1 MKKPALLT
9 DVILAEYLLR
19 NAEIDVPDP
28 LPEQDGK
35 ITFKIDYSLEEIEGE
50 KLGKD
55 DIFNFTADL
64 TLTAYDGDDGEG
76 EDGVVLDVTMRMVFF
91 FIAKKTI
98 QVASVQQ
105 NAWLFH
111 TIMRPIVVNQLQK
124 FLEATPMKGVPA
136 FLMTD
141 AQI

>member
-35 ITFKIDYSLEEIEGE
+35 ITFKIDYALEDVESE

-55 DIFNFTADL
+55 DVFQFTVDL
-64 TLTAYDGDDGEG
+64 RLTAYDGDDGEG
-76 EDGVVLDVTMRMVFF
+76 EDGIVLDVTMEMVFF

-98 QVASVQQ
+98 QVSSVQK

-111 TIMRPIVVNQLQK
+111 TIMRPIMVNQLQR